1 MSLDHPNQHHNPNT
15 APGSDKLSAALD
27 YADQGMPVF
36 PCVPEGKAP
45 LTQRGHLDASTD
57 PDQLRAWWR
66 RWPEA
71 NIGVPTGERSGIL
84 ALDVDHPAAL
94 DALEDEHGKL
104 TTRTHSTGSGGMHLL
119 FAYPPCQEIRNSA
132 GKLGEHLDVRG
143 EGGYI
148 IVPPS
153 STTRPYQLL
162 DDLPRADTPAWLIEA
177 LTRPQ
182 GPRFSKASATTT
194 AIVADLDGGPIPAG
208 ARDDTI
214 TRIAGRLHDGT
225 RSLDELAA
233 ELLEVNAVRCQP
245 PLPRPQVEKISR
257 SIHARTPC
265 TATRRTTP
273 ETVEA
278 LKEIEGRLWR
288 LEWRGMGE
296 LSARDV
302 YVALLLAGRTH
313 GELIPAG
320 VRVSISVRA
329 LALAAAVSKRTAHY
343 ALKRLKSA
351 GVVRA
356 DNSDRT
362 GTKSGA
368 LVLLSEAL
376 DDNANLHHSTT
387 GGRRDSSG
395 ASLRSPRLRW
405 SAPAIRRL
413 GKSCGAVLDALD
425 RRGGTATLD
434 ELADDLHKTRT
445 WDLRRRVIARL
456 EAAQVVECSE
466 DTVALA
472 RDWIDA
478 LNAERENAGEIAV
491 HRRDMARFARE
502 REAYANRDS
511 IRPDPVPERPPEEP
525 AAAGRVEELEPVE
538 DADPELVE
546 VLTAYLDR
554 NPDAHPDNHPPED
567 RRMRASLLAS
577 DLWRFDL
584 LPTKPTLAAVELA
597 LAELVEV
604 AA

>member
-27 YADQGMPVF
+27 YAARGMPVF

-71 NIGVPTGERSGIL
+71 NIGVPTGERSGIY
-84 ALDVDHPAAL
+84 ALDVDQPAGL
-94 DALEDEHGKL
+94 DELEHEHGRL
-104 TTRTHSTGSGGMHLL
+104 PATRTHSTGSGGMHYLYR
-119 FAYPPCQEIRNSA
+119 YPAGSGLRNTA
-132 GKLGEHLDVRG
+132 GRLAPGIDTRG

-194 AIVADLDGGPIPAG
+194 AIVADLDDGPIPAG

-245 PLPRPQVEKISR
+245 PLPSPQVEKIAR

-265 TATRRTTP
+265 GKSATASA

-278 LKEIEGRLWR
+278 LERIEARLWR
-288 LEWRGMGE
+288 IEWRGMGE

-302 YVALLLAGRTH
+302 YVALIKAGREH

-329 LALAAAVSKRTAHY
+329 LALASAVSKRTAHY
-343 ALKRLKSA
+343 ALKRLKAA

-356 DNSDRT
+356 DNAERR

-376 DDNANLHHSTT
+376 DGGRANLHHSTT
-387 GGRRDSSG
+387 GGRRVSSG
-395 ASLRSPRLRW
+395 ATLRTPRLRW
-405 SAPAIRRL
+405 SAPAILRL
-413 GKSCGAVLDALD
+413 GKSCGAVIDALHD
-425 RRGGTATLD
+425 RRGGTATYD

-445 WDLRRRVIARL
+445 RDLRRRVIARL
-456 EAAQVVECSE
+456 EAAKVVECSG

-478 LNAERENAGEIAV
+478 LDLERVAAGEIDA
-491 HRRDMARFARE
+491 HRRDMRRFNEQRQAYRDHLDRE
-502 REAYANRDS
+502 RRG
-511 IRPDPVPERPPEEP
+511 ERPEP
-525 AAAGRVEELEPVE
+525 IPDRPPPRDISGLSELERLP
-538 DADPELVE
+538 APELVDA
-546 VLTAYLDR
+546 LRRALLR
-554 NPDAHPDNHPPED
+554 WPDHAQDYPSWWASTLYVED
-567 RRMRASLLAS
+567 FISTR
-577 DLWRFDL
+577 
-584 LPTKPTLAAVELA
+584 PTEAAVELA